1 MGKKVD
7 ITFLFNFHARNGSY
21 WEFLNIGHHQGY
33 RIQIDNIVL
42 NSFLNSS
49 EITGISRD
57 RQKDRKC

>member
-1 MGKKVD
+1 MQGMVP
-7 ITFLFNFHARNGSY
+7 TGSF
-21 WEFLNIGHHQGY
+21 WNIGQHQGY

-49 EITGISRD
+49 EMTGISRD